1 MTLLH
6 EDGKRN
12 RERPEIEIVTFGF
25 FTVKVNEKPVLFHR
39 SRSKEI
45 LAYLVQLQG
54 QSVRRATIADKI
66 LNEPRY
72 DRKVQ
77 ERLNVYICE
86 LKRQLKEEGIDHILI
101 CQKGEYAVDTTVF
114 RCDLYDYLRDYSFPV
129 TENPGLYLQEYEWAR
144 EKAAFLYRKFWR
156 NF

>member
-25 FTVKVNEKPVLFHR
+25 FTVKVNGRTVLFHR

-45 LAYLVQLQG
+45 LAYLVHMKG
-54 QSVRRATIADKI
+54 QRVRRAVIADVV
-66 LNEPRY
+66 LDEAQY

-77 ERLNVYICE
+77 ERLNVYICD
-86 LKRQLKEEGIDHILI
+86 LKRQLKEEGIDCILI

-129 TENPGLYLQEYEWAR
+129 TENPGLYLQEYEWGR
-144 EKAAFLYRKFWR
+144 ERAAFLHRIFWR
-156 NF
+156 EF